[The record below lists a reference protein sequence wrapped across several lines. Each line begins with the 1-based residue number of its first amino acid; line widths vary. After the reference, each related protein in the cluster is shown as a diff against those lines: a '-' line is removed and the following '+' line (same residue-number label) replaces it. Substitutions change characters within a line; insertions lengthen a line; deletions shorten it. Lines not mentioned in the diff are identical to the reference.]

1 MSAKTRLLWV
11 YPAIFLAS
19 WLAVHALAAGADSE
33 LDDPPAPLASAAGT
47 PREIKDPM
55 LETFIGRLAAVAR
68 SRDW

>member
-19 WLAVHALAAGADSE
+19 WLAVHALAASSDSG
-33 LDDPPAPLASAAGT
+33 LDDPPAPLASARQA

-68 SRDW
+68 ARGW